1 MPVKIAYSSPGSA
14 MDRVRAVRDDT
25 YICERVSDLDYGL
38 TTKMKV
44 AQNEHERMMQ
54 RVVPKSDTTRY
65 ETMDQGFCRKY
76 WPAEAIQCHSRH
88 EAHNKFMEQRRLQN
102 MHDLWELQKD
112 EERRLRTRKLFRPE
126 VTAIPEVPDHPLYRR
141 PIGMYSLYW

>member
-25 YICERVSDLDYGL
+25 YICERVSEMDYGL
-38 TTKMKV
+38 TNKMRLAV
-44 AQNEHERMMQ
+44 DEHDRHVQ
-54 RVVPKSDTTRY
+54 RIVPRSDTTRY
-65 ETMDQGFCRKY
+65 ETLDQAFCRRF

-88 EAHNKFMEQRRLQN
+88 EAHGKFMEERRLQN
-102 MHDLWELQKD
+102 MHDLWELEKD

-126 VTAIPEVPDHPLYRR
+126 VNAIPEVPFHPLYKR
-141 PIGMYSLYW
+141 PQSIYSRHW